1 MFKNVQLIV
10 ESCLKAADAKGYRSL
25 AFPAIGTGQSHYPAN
40 EVAKLMVK
48 QILEYVDSN
57 QNTRLQEIGIVIY
70 QKDSTTAQVQKDKTN

>member
-10 ESCLKAADAKGYRSL
+10 ESCLKAADTKGYRSL
-25 AFPAIGTGQSHYPAN
+25 AFPAIGTGQSHYPAD

-70 QKDSTTAQVQKDKTN
+70 QKDSTTAQV